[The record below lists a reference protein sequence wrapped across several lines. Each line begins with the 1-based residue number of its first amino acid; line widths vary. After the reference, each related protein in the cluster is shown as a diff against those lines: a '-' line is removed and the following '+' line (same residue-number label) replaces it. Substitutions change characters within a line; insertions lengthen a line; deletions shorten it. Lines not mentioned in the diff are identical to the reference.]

1 MRLLLASLI
10 VLLAGVIPATGE
22 VRTVD
27 VEGLKITIDSDW
39 GPRTSPGYLPVRFDI
54 TNSGEP
60 RVIEIIGFQTR
71 YMRGPRS
78 AQPGSITVR
87 QAVRLA
93 RGDRVKLTIATPVF
107 ADNENIRFEIQEE
120 GRTLERFNY
129 IGFQSRIPPVNVSTL
144 IVADPATE
152 FGRSAPGWVRRVTAP
167 GGRTSPALDFVLDPA
182 RLPHN
187 WLGYTSL
194 RGVFLGPG
202 EWQQLA
208 DDQKTALLTWTAAG
222 GDLFFLDGSLD
233 ALLPATKGAA
243 NGTPPP
249 AVRAYFFG
257 RIHLLS
263 SAGASSAGLASVLS
277 TAAQKQ
283 DSNWALPV
291 NTPKD
296 WATIAS
302 RGFRLPIPG
311 IGGVPAR
318 TYVMILLLFTAV
330 VGPLNYWFLRRK
342 GQQVLLV
349 LTAPLISV
357 VFILLLGGYVLAGE
371 GIGVR
376 TRAVTF
382 TMLDQA
388 RRQAVT
394 RASISLYAAGMSPRG
409 GLRFSRDTAIFPLG
423 RDGNGGR
430 EALLL
435 DLTDGQRFS
444 AGLLPARS
452 PANLE
457 QVAVRPARERLSITR
472 TGTGISVVNG
482 LGSRVVTLLYRDGD
496 TIYSLAQPLLA
507 GATAMLVPRRLEAA
521 TVVPTDLPLSAR
533 LLYLVEHQPAG
544 SYLAVLDGSPFWDPG
559 VMAITERDSFHLV
572 LGWPEGQP

>member
-1 MRLLLASLI
+1 MRRLSALLI
-10 VLLAGVIPATGE
+10 VLLAGVIPVAGE

-39 GPRTSPGYLPVRFDI
+39 GQRTSPGYLPVRFDI

-60 RVIEIIGFQTR
+60 RVIEIVGFGTR

-78 AQPGSITVR
+78 AQPGSINVR

-93 RGDRVKLTIATPVF
+93 RGDRVKLTIVTPVF

-120 GRTLERFNY
+120 GRTLERFTY
-129 IGFQSRIPPVNVSTL
+129 IGFQSRINPANASAL

-152 FGRSAPGWVRRVTAP
+152 FGRSAPGWVRKVTAP
-167 GGRTSPALDFVLDPA
+167 GGRTSPSIDFVLDPT

-194 RGVFLGPG
+194 RGVVLGPG

-208 DDQKTALLTWTAAG
+208 DDQKTALLTWTSAG

-233 ALLPATKGAA
+233 ALLPAMKGAT
-243 NGTPPP
+243 NDTPPP

-257 RIHLLS
+257 RIHLLT

-277 TAAQKQ
+277 TAAQQQ

-296 WATIAS
+296 WATIADG
-302 RGFRLPIPG
+302 GFRLPIPG
-311 IGGVPAR
+311 IAGVPAR
-318 TYVMILLLFTAV
+318 TYLMILLVFTAV

-342 GQQVLLV
+342 GQQVLLI

-376 TRAVTF
+376 VRAVTF
-382 TMLDQA
+382 TMIDQA

-394 RASISLYAAGMSPRG
+394 RGSISLYAAGMSPRG

-435 DLTDGQRFS
+435 DLSDGQRFS

-457 QVAVRPARERLSITR
+457 QVVVRPARERLNITR
-472 TGTGISVVNG
+472 DSTGVSVVNG
-482 LGSRVVTLLYRDGD
+482 LGSRVVTLLYREGD
-496 TIYSLAQPLLA
+496 TIYSLAEPLLA
-507 GATAMLVPRRLEAA
+507 GATARLVPRRLEAA

-559 VMAITERDSFHLV
+559 VTAITERESFHLV

>member
-1 MRLLLASLI
+1 MRRLSALLI
-10 VLLAGVIPATGE
+10 VLLAGVIPVAGE

-39 GPRTSPGYLPVRFDI
+39 GQRTSPGYLPVRFDI

-60 RVIEIIGFQTR
+60 RVIEIVGFGTR

-78 AQPGSITVR
+78 AQPGSINVR

-93 RGDRVKLTIATPVF
+93 RGDRVKLTIVTPVF

-120 GRTLERFNY
+120 GRTLERFTY
-129 IGFQSRIPPVNVSTL
+129 IGFQSRINPANASAL

-152 FGRSAPGWVRRVTAP
+152 FGRSAPGWVRKVTAP
-167 GGRTSPALDFVLDPA
+167 GGRTSPSIDFVLDPT

-194 RGVFLGPG
+194 RGVVLGPG

-208 DDQKTALLTWTAAG
+208 DDQKTALLTWTSAG

-233 ALLPATKGAA
+233 ALLPAMKGAT
-243 NGTPPP
+243 NDTPPP
-249 AVRAYFFG
+249 AIRAYFFG
-257 RIHLLS
+257 RIHLLT

-277 TAAQKQ
+277 TAAQQQ

-296 WATIAS
+296 WATIADG
-302 RGFRLPIPG
+302 GFRLPIPG
-311 IGGVPAR
+311 IAGVPAR
-318 TYVMILLLFTAV
+318 TYLMILLVFTAV

-342 GQQVLLV
+342 GQQVLLI

-376 TRAVTF
+376 GRAVTF

-394 RASISLYAAGMSPRG
+394 RGSISLYAAGMSPRG

-435 DLTDGQRFS
+435 DLSDGQRFS

-457 QVAVRPARERLSITR
+457 QVVVRPARERLNITR
-472 TGTGISVVNG
+472 DSTGVSVVNG
-482 LGSRVVTLLYRDGD
+482 LGSRVVTLLYREGD
-496 TIYSLAQPLLA
+496 TIYSLAEPLLA
-507 GATAMLVPRRLEAA
+507 GATARLGPRRLEAA

-559 VMAITERDSFHLV
+559 VTAITERESFHLV